1 MYIFSYFYIRHDGG
15 ARWENM
21 MKRKE
26 LKMEKWEKKRNLKF
40 KNEKNSQI

>member
-26 LKMEKWEKKRNLKF
+26 LKMEKWEKKKKF
-40 KNEKNSQI
+40 